1 MSITTALP
9 RVLLALA
16 SLSAALGAGGR
27 QELASA
33 PQVQPQQPR
42 PTFRS
47 GVDLVPIDV
56 VVLDNDRRPV
66 KGLRA
71 EDFTV
76 TEDGDPQAI
85 ETFEE
90 VDVPEPEAD
99 APAWMREVAPDVVS
113 NDIQTRRLVLLVLD
127 DANIDVEHGETKS
140 LREIANRVIDGLG
153 PSDLA
158 AVMYT
163 FLGRVESFTSD
174 RRKLRTAVE
183 AFTPHGRGF
192 GRAEAPLGCQ
202 LRPGGCA
209 VDTIS
214 RVADVLRTAPGGRKL
229 LVFISPQLST
239 GAEIS
244 ARPDEFKGL
253 DAIRTMFA
261 NLQLA
266 NVSVYSYDPRGLTG
280 APASPDEID
289 ARRGD
294 GRPPRP
300 CHEHAGGPRQPDVPR
315 EQRLL
320 PDRLPDDARAGRR
333 AVSPHQ
339 RQGQPARPGCPN
351 AHGYFAPQPSKG
363 KSPTRTVV
371 QQVDQAIQQGFPVSD
386 VLLRATTAAFA
397 ARGGRTAEL
406 VSVLAL
412 REPAPIGSTPVAAA
426 PRKRV
431 EVVAAAFDMEG
442 RSKGLYR
449 QTLELTLPPDA
460 RSGSEFEVMSRL
472 PLAPGRYEIRIAAVV
487 DGRAGSVFTTV
498 EIPRFEKD
506 PLSLSG
512 VVLEKR
518 PAPLASSRSLFADL
532 LPVTPTAARIFGPGD
547 EAAAFLRV
555 YQGGTRPPEPV
566 VMTVRLTDA
575 HDVVRTTNTWRLLPD
590 AFARAR
596 TADVTWPLT
605 GEGLVPGDYLLTFEA
620 TAGGRRAVQHLRFRV
635 EPAVASPHLADAV
648 AILAGNHKC
657 VGDAVHVTRM
667 RNQRRKPAG
676 VRA

>member
-27 QELASA
+27 HELASA

-76 TEDGDPQAI
+76 TENGDPQAI
-85 ETFEE
+85 QTFEE

-127 DANIDVEHGETKS
+127 DANIDVDRGETKS
-140 LREIANRVIDGLG
+140 LSEIANTVIDGLG

-183 AFTPHGRGF
+183 AFTPHGWG
-192 GRAEAPLGCQ
+192 EAGQPLGCR

-244 ARPDEFKGL
+244 ERPDEFKGL

-280 APASPDEID
+280 APASPNEIGLAEATGGRRVRATNTPEAHVSQMFRESSAYYLIGYQTTH
-289 ARRGD
+289 ARAD
-294 GRPPRP
+294 GRF
-300 CHEHAGGPRQPDVPR
+300 
-315 EQRLL
+315 
-320 PDRLPDDARAGRR
+320 RR
-333 AVSPHQ
+333 ISV
-339 RQGQPARPGCPN
+339 RVNRPGLDVRTRT
-351 AHGYFAPQPSKG
+351 GYFAPQPSKG

-397 ARGGRTAEL
+397 ARSGRTAEL
-406 VSVLAL
+406 VGVLAL
-412 REPAPIGSTPVAAA
+412 RDPAPIGSTPGAAA

-449 QTLELTLPPDA
+449 QTLELTFPPDA

-547 EAAAFLRV
+547 EAVAFLRV

-575 HDVVRTTNTWRLLPD
+575 HDVVRSTNTWRLLPD

-620 TAGGRRAVQHLRFRV
+620 TAEDRRAVQHLRFRV
-635 EPAVASPHLADAV
+635 EPAVASPH
-648 AILAGNHKC
+648 
-657 VGDAVHVTRM
+657 
-667 RNQRRKPAG
+667 
-676 VRA
+676 

>member
-1 MSITTALP
+1 MTTALP
-9 RVLLALA
+9 RVLLAVA

-76 TEDGDPQAI
+76 TEDDDPQAI

-99 APAWMREVAPDVVS
+99 APAWMRDVAPDVVS
-113 NDIQTRRLVLLVLD
+113 NDIQTRRLLLLVLD
-127 DANIDVEHGETKS
+127 DANVNVEHGETKS
-140 LREIANRVIDGLG
+140 LRQIANQVIDGLG

-174 RRKLRTAVE
+174 RRKLRAAVE
-183 AFTPHGRGF
+183 AFAPHGWG
-192 GRAEAPLGCQ
+192 GAGPPLGCQ

-244 ARPDEFKGL
+244 ERPDEFKGL

-280 APASPDEID
+280 ATASPKEIGL
-289 ARRGD
+289 AEATGGRRVASTNAPEDHVSQMFRESSAYYLIGYRTTHPRTD
-294 GRPPRP
+294 GRF
-300 CHEHAGGPRQPDVPR
+300 
-315 EQRLL
+315 
-320 PDRLPDDARAGRR
+320 RR
-333 AVSPHQ
+333 IRVAVN
-339 RQGQPARPGCPN
+339 RPGLDVRTRN
-351 AHGYFAPQPSKG
+351 GYFAAKSSNRT
-363 KSPTRTVV
+363 SPTRTAV

-386 VLLRATTAAFA
+386 VLVRATTAAFA
-397 ARGGRTAEL
+397 ARDGRTTEL

-412 REPAPIGSTPVAAA
+412 REPALIGSTTPAAAA

-431 EVVAAAFDMEG
+431 EVVAAAFDMKG

-449 QTLELTLPPDA
+449 QAIELTLRPDA
-460 RSGSEFEVMSRL
+460 QSGSEYEVTSRL

-498 EIPRFEKD
+498 EIPRFAKER
-506 PLSLSG
+506 LSLSG

-518 PAPLASSRSLFADL
+518 PAPLAASRSLLADL
-532 LPVTPTAARIFGPGD
+532 LPVTPTAARVFGSGD

-566 VMTVRLTDA
+566 IMTVRLTDA
-575 HDVVRTTNTWRLLPD
+575 HDVVRTTSTWRLLPH
-590 AFARAR
+590 AFSRAR
-596 TADVTWPLT
+596 TADVTWPLA
-605 GEGLVPGDYLLTFEA
+605 GEGLAPGDYLLTFEA
-620 TAGGRRAVQHLRFRV
+620 TAGDYRAVQHLRFRLTGPSTPSRA
-635 EPAVASPHLADAV
+635 PAPQGARPMPS
-648 AILAGNHKC
+648 N
-657 VGDAVHVTRM
+657 TRIH
-667 RNQRRKPAG
+667 
-676 VRA
+676 

>member
-1 MSITTALP
+1 MSSTTALP

-27 QELASA
+27 QESASS

-66 KGLRA
+66 RGLRA
-71 EDFTV
+71 GDFTV
-76 TEDGDPQAI
+76 TEDDDPQAI
-85 ETFEE
+85 QTFEE

-127 DANIDVEHGETKS
+127 DAGIDVERGETKS
-140 LREIANRVIDGLG
+140 LREIADRVIDGLG

-158 AVMYT
+158 AVVYT

-174 RRKLRTAVE
+174 RRKLRAAVE
-183 AFTPHGRGF
+183 AFTPHGWGKA
-192 GRAEAPLGCQ
+192 GQPLGCQ

-209 VDTIS
+209 VDTMS

-244 ARPDEFKGL
+244 ERPDEFKGL

-266 NVSVYSYDPRGLTG
+266 NVSVYSYDPRGLTA
-280 APASPDEID
+280 APAPPDEIGLAEATGGRRVRATNTPEAHVGQMFRESSAYYLIGYQTTH
-289 ARRGD
+289 ARAD
-294 GRPPRP
+294 GRF
-300 CHEHAGGPRQPDVPR
+300 
-315 EQRLL
+315 
-320 PDRLPDDARAGRR
+320 RR
-333 AVSPHQ
+333 ISV
-339 RQGQPARPGCPN
+339 RVNRPGLDVRTRT
-351 AHGYFAPQPSKG
+351 GYFAPQPSKG

-397 ARGGRTAEL
+397 AHGGRTAEL
-406 VSVLAL
+406 VSVLEL
-412 REPAPIGSTPVAAA
+412 REPVPIGSTPIAAA

-555 YQGGTRPPEPV
+555 YQGGTRAPEPV
-566 VMTVRLTDA
+566 AMTVRLTDA
-575 HDVVRTTNTWRLLPD
+575 HDVVRTTSTWRLPPD

-605 GEGLVPGDYLLTFEA
+605 GEGLAPGDYLLTFEA
-620 TAGGRRAVQHLRFRV
+620 MAQDRRAVRHLRFRV
-635 EPAVASPHLADAV
+635 EPAEASPH
-648 AILAGNHKC
+648 
-657 VGDAVHVTRM
+657 
-667 RNQRRKPAG
+667 
-676 VRA
+676 

>member
-1 MSITTALP
+1 MTTALP

-27 QELASA
+27 QDLASA

-56 VVLDNDRRPV
+56 VVLDSDRRPV

-71 EDFTV
+71 EDFAV
-76 TEDGDPQAI
+76 TEDDDLQAI

-127 DANIDVEHGETKS
+127 DANIDVEHGESKS
-140 LREIANRVIDGLG
+140 LREVANRVIDGLG

-158 AVMYT
+158 AVIYT
-163 FLGRVESFTSD
+163 FIGRVESFTSD
-174 RRKLRTAVE
+174 RRKLRAAVE
-183 AFTPHGRGF
+183 AFTPHGWGKDR
-192 GRAEAPLGCQ
+192 APLGCGF
-202 LRPGGCA
+202 RPGGCA

-239 GAEIS
+239 GAEVS
-244 ARPDEFKGL
+244 ERPDEFKGL

-266 NVSVYSYDPRGLTG
+266 NVSVYSYDPRGLTR
-280 APASPDEID
+280 APASPDEIGLAEATGGRRVFGTNTPETHVNQMFRESSAYYLIGYRTTH
-289 ARRGD
+289 ARAD
-294 GRPPRP
+294 GRF
-300 CHEHAGGPRQPDVPR
+300 
-315 EQRLL
+315 
-320 PDRLPDDARAGRR
+320 RR
-333 AVSPHQ
+333 IRV
-339 RQGQPARPGCPN
+339 RVNRPGLDVRTRT
-351 AHGYFAPQPSKG
+351 GYFAPQSSSRKA
-363 KSPTRTVV
+363 PTRPVA

-386 VLLRATTAAFA
+386 VLVRATTAAFA
-397 ARGGRTAEL
+397 ARGGRAAEL
-406 VSVLAL
+406 VSVLAI
-412 REPAPIGSTPVAAA
+412 RAPAPIGSTTPVAAA

-449 QTLELTLPPDA
+449 QTIEVTLRPDV
-460 RSGSEFEVMSRL
+460 RSGGEFEVTSRL

-498 EIPRFEKD
+498 EIPRFAKD

-518 PAPLASSRSLFADL
+518 PARLASSRSLLADL
-532 LPVTPTAARIFGPGD
+532 LSVTPTAARTFGPGD

-566 VMTVRLTDA
+566 MMTVRLTDA
-575 HDVVRTTNTWRLLPD
+575 HGVVRTTSTWRLLPD
-590 AFARAR
+590 AFVRAR

-605 GEGLVPGDYLLTFEA
+605 GEGLAPGDYLLTFEA
-620 TAGGRRAVQHLRFRV
+620 MAEDRRAVQHLRFRV
-635 EPAVASPHLADAV
+635 EPAEAIRSPV
-648 AILAGNHKC
+648 
-657 VGDAVHVTRM
+657 
-667 RNQRRKPAG
+667 
-676 VRA
+676 

>member
-1 MSITTALP
+1 M
-9 RVLLALA
+9 
-16 SLSAALGAGGR
+16 
-27 QELASA
+27 
-33 PQVQPQQPR
+33 
-42 PTFRS
+42 
-47 GVDLVPIDV
+47 
-56 VVLDNDRRPV
+56 

-76 TEDGDPQAI
+76 TENGDPQAI
-85 ETFEE
+85 QTFEE

-127 DANIDVEHGETKS
+127 DANIDVDRGETKS
-140 LREIANRVIDGLG
+140 LSEIANRVIDGLG

-163 FLGRVESFTSD
+163 FIGRVESFTSD

-183 AFTPHGRGF
+183 AFTPHGWG
-192 GRAEAPLGCQ
+192 EAGQPLGCR

-244 ARPDEFKGL
+244 ERPDEFKGL

-280 APASPDEID
+280 APASPNEIGLAEATGGRRVRATNTPEAHVSQMFRESSAYYLIGYQTTH
-289 ARRGD
+289 ARAD
-294 GRPPRP
+294 GRF
-300 CHEHAGGPRQPDVPR
+300 
-315 EQRLL
+315 
-320 PDRLPDDARAGRR
+320 RR
-333 AVSPHQ
+333 ISV
-339 RQGQPARPGCPN
+339 RVNRPGLDVRTRT
-351 AHGYFAPQPSKG
+351 GYFAPQPSKG

-397 ARGGRTAEL
+397 ARSGRTAEL
-406 VSVLAL
+406 VGVLAL
-412 REPAPIGSTPVAAA
+412 RDPAPIGSTPGAAA

-449 QTLELTLPPDA
+449 QTLELTFPPDA

-547 EAAAFLRV
+547 EAVAFLRV

-575 HDVVRTTNTWRLLPD
+575 HDVVRSTNTWRLLPD

-620 TAGGRRAVQHLRFRV
+620 TAEDRRAVQHLRFRV
-635 EPAVASPHLADAV
+635 EPAVASPH
-648 AILAGNHKC
+648 
-657 VGDAVHVTRM
+657 
-667 RNQRRKPAG
+667 
-676 VRA
+676 